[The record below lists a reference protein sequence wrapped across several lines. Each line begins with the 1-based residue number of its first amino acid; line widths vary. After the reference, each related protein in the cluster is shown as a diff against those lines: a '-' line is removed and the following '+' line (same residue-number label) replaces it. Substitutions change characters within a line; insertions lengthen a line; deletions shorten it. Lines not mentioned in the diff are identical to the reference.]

1 MKKKIGLGLIAVLV
15 IIQLIRPTRNSSTTE
30 SPNEISKYYQVPADI
45 HAVLKKSCYDCH
57 SNTTAYPWYSNI
69 QPVGLWLQSHVNEG
83 RGELNFDEFGS
94 YDQKKAK
101 HKFEEIE
108 EVILEEEM
116 PLESFTFIHRDA
128 KLTPEQSA
136 SIAAWAGALK

>member
-15 IIQLIRPTRNSSTTE
+15 IIQFIRPTRNSSTTA

-108 EVILEEEM
+108 EVIREEEM